1 MKNTNIAE
9 SVYKV
14 NLEYVR
20 LQNKTKEL
28 FFQCLD
34 EERDTEYFNY
44 RLREL
49 WGDVDHSFMNDEI
62 EEYELIIHQR
72 DLELSGLREQDLEES
87 KKKEILEL
95 VPMSVVLGVES
106 KFIKQKQ
113 KEYKSSL
120 KTIRKIESRATDELT
135 EYTSQLAKE
144 EYLKQKVQRYTNQI
158 VPYFSKTTGK
168 KIRDV
173 ELSTYES
180 MIHNTNMTRTAWNT
194 TLNDAT
200 IMDQSKFIIPYHS
213 FSCPYC
219 VAHQNKVL
227 DSKQVMKLIGHIE
240 EQEGDIL
247 HPNCKCILTFY
258 DKGIPY
264 RKPNYSKG
272 ELEEQYQIRQK
283 VNSLTLDQEKIRTD
297 MTIQSRLGNQ
307 EEYDKL
313 RNQLR
318 KVNQEIGELTQ
329 ALPTTEL
336 RKQVVA
342 INR

>member
-1 MKNTNIAE
+1 MKNSSIAD
-9 SVYKV
+9 SVYRV
-14 NLEYVR
+14 NLEYVI

-34 EERDTEYFNY
+34 EERDAEYFNY

-62 EEYELIIHQR
+62 KEYEMIIHQ
-72 DLELSGLREQDLEES
+72 QDLKLAGLTEEEV
-87 KKKEILEL
+87 KKTIPEEILEL
-95 VPMSVVLGVES
+95 VPMSVILGVES

-120 KTIRKIESRATDELT
+120 KTIVRIQSRATDEL
-135 EYTSQLAKE
+135 SQERSEIAKS
-144 EYLKQKVQRYTNQI
+144 EYLKLKVQKYTSQI
-158 VPYFSKTTGK
+158 VPYYSKTTGQ

-180 MIHNTNMTRTAWNT
+180 MIHNTNLTRTGWNT
-194 TLNDAT
+194 TLNDAKA
-200 IMDQSKFIIPYHS
+200 MDQETFIIPYHS

-219 VAHQNKVL
+219 IAHQNKKL
-227 DSKQVMKLIGHIE
+227 DAKQVMKLIGHIE

-247 HPNCKCILTFY
+247 HPNCKCVLTFY
-258 DKGIPY
+258 NKGVKY
-264 RKPNYSKG
+264 KKPAYSK
-272 ELEEQYQIRQK
+272 ENLEEQYQIRQK
-283 VNSLTLDQEKIRTD
+283 VNSLTLEKEKVRTDITIQKFLGNYDEVDELNKQRNKINKEIRT
-297 MTIQSRLGNQ
+297 
-307 EEYDKL
+307 
-313 RNQLR
+313 
-318 KVNQEIGELTQ
+318 LTE

-336 RKQVVA
+336 KKQVVA